1 MTLQG
6 RVLAGR
12 YELGPLVRAGGMASV
27 YQATDRVLDR
37 TVAVKVLGPPYG
49 QDPDF
54 VDRFRHEARMAA
66 GLSHPNVV
74 AIFDS
79 ASEADLH
86 YIVMEYV
93 QGETLADLLRRH
105 GTLPPGLA
113 GEIAQRVCLALE
125 AAHERG
131 LVHRDIKP
139 ANVMVDQAGLVKVM
153 DFGIAKAPTTT
164 LGREGPLLGTAP
176 YLSPEQAQGGL
187 VDGRSDLYA
196 LGCVLY
202 ELLTGTPPFPG
213 VSAAAVVARQVT
225 EAPEPPSRHCPQ
237 VGPELDAVVVTA
249 LAKQPS
255 RRYQT
260 AGAMGRDLA
269 RIVGDSG
276 GAVLWQP
283 GAGPAS
289 GPPGSPTTPSASART
304 AVIAARAVRA
314 GARRPGWTRWAL
326 LAAAA
331 LVVVVVV
338 AAVWS
343 LRGGGGTVQPQA
355 SPGPAAPST
364 PTTTTAPARP
374 AATATTQPQPSVSAA
389 MANLTEV
396 VTSGQRQGT
405 IDQAGEDL
413 LHQAEDVVRAVQEE
427 HADDVRKKLKEL
439 EHQAD
444 ELIRK
449 GRISPQAAGPVRQ
462 ALAQFE
468 TAVRR
473 SG

>member
-1 MTLQG
+1 
-6 RVLAGR
+6 
-12 YELGPLVRAGGMASV
+12 
-27 YQATDRVLDR
+27 
-37 TVAVKVLGPPYG
+37 
-49 QDPDF
+49 
-54 VDRFRHEARMAA
+54 
-66 GLSHPNVV
+66 
-74 AIFDS
+74 
-79 ASEADLH
+79 
-86 YIVMEYV
+86 
-93 QGETLADLLRRH
+93 
-105 GTLPPGLA
+105 
-113 GEIAQRVCLALE
+113 VCLALE

-237 VGPELDAVVVTA
+237 VGPELDAVVLTA

-331 LVVVVVV
+331 LVVVVVA